1 MSDVSST
8 ETTSVV
14 AAPSRRLGR
23 RITVGVAVGLAI
35 VLFLTATAGIW
46 AKRTVLSA
54 DRVVAAVDAAAENP
68 AVIDALSTRITDEIV
83 GLIDVSGIVQD
94 LVPDALDRLG
104 PFVEA
109 ALTRVIHDKVSDVV
123 GSPRGQ
129 ALLESAVRTAHGA
142 VISVLQGDGLGLDAF
157 FVKVDGEIRLDT
169 VPLLVATIEQLQ
181 EEGVIPGNFDISE
194 VAQAATS
201 SAAVKILARV
211 FGVSVPDDFGQIT
224 VLNAEQVQNASAT
237 LNTAQRALS
246 IFQKGTF
253 LLAVLAF
260 LVIGLAMVLSLD
272 RRRTLSQLMLGIGI
286 GALIMRLGIDQV
298 VAAIDRAIDRAGA
311 KAAAVN
317 ITEELTDSLARALMI
332 MAIVGIAVGLVAHFV
347 RPAAD
352 GSHSKLTALA
362 ATKPDVARIVIVG
375 LGLAVLFIAGVGP
388 WVVLIV
394 GLLVLAGVL
403 FVNRLAEPEAPA
415 AP

>member
-8 ETTSVV
+8 ETTPAV

-54 DRVVAAVDAAAENP
+54 DRVVAAVDAAAEDP
-68 AVIDALSTRITDEIV
+68 AVIDALSTRITAEIV
-83 GLIDVSGIVQD
+83 GLVDVSGIVQSI
-94 LVPDALDRLG
+94 VPDALDRLG

-109 ALTRVIHDKVSDVV
+109 ALTRVIHDKVADVV
-123 GSPRGQ
+123 GSPRGR
-129 ALLESAVRTAHGA
+129 ALLENAVRKAHDA
-142 VISVLQGDGLGLDAF
+142 VISVLEGDGLGLDAF

-181 EEGVIPGNFDISE
+181 QEGVIPGSFDISE

-246 IFQKGTF
+246 IFQKATF

-260 LVIGLAMVLSLD
+260 VFIGIAMALSLD
-272 RRRTLSQLMLGIGI
+272 RRRTLSQLLLGIGI
-286 GALIMRLGIDQV
+286 GALIMRIGIDQV

-332 MAIVGIAVGLVAHFV
+332 MAIVGIVVGLVAHFV

-362 ATKPDVARIVIVG
+362 AAKPDVARIVIVG
-375 LGLAVLFIAGVGP
+375 LGLTVLFIAGIGP

-403 FVNRLAEPEAPA
+403 FVNRLAAPA
-415 AP
+415 APAAP